1 MWQRLESLFI
11 AFIVLLLIIFYL
23 GLGIWVFA
31 GLLLVSTTAL
41 VLLIDMDLHRIG
53 TIVSPLVIRSATAWE
68 ISAIPM
74 FIWMGEIM
82 LRTDISNRLFR
93 GLAPLTYYLP
103 GRLLHTNIAGSALF
117 AAVSGSSAATTASVG
132 KITMTELGKRN
143 YAQSLTYGSLAGAGS
158 LGLLI
163 PPSIVM
169 IVYGVL
175 AEVSIARLFAAG
187 VVPGLMLAGFYA
199 VYVGSVCIARPKMVP
214 ADEIRPGWREM
225 ALGLWNLLPIAV
237 LIIAVLGS
245 IYSGIATPSEAA
257 AVGVVTTL
265 FLTLVTRQFR
275 FEMFFASLISA
286 VQTSCMIAIILI
298 AASFLSTAMGFLH
311 VPQDVATA
319 IGRLDLTP
327 LQLIAILGVFY
338 VILGMFLEG
347 ISITVMSLP
356 ITLPLV
362 ISSGFDPIWFG
373 VFLVIMVELA
383 QITPPIGFNLFII
396 QGLTD
401 TPIMRVALYAA
412 PFFAI
417 MCFGAALITLFPQIA
432 LTLPE
437 LLFAR
442 Q

>member
-1 MWQRLESLFI
+1 MESLFI

-53 TIVSPLVIRSATAWE
+53 TIVAPLVIRSATAWE

-82 LRTDISNRLFR
+82 LRTDIADRLFR

-143 YAQSLTYGSLAGAGS
+143 YAESLTYGSLAGAGS

-187 VVPGLMLAGFYA
+187 VVPGLMLAAFYA
-199 VYVGSVCIARPKMVP
+199 VYVGAVCSARPKMVP

-225 ALGLWNLLPIAV
+225 AIGVWNLLPIAI
-237 LIIAVLGS
+237 LIFAVLGS

-257 AVGVVTTL
+257 AVGVATTL
-265 FLTLVTRQFR
+265 MLTLVTRQFR
-275 FEMFFASLISA
+275 LEMFFKSLLSA

-298 AASFLSTAMGFLH
+298 AASVLSTAMGFLH
-311 VPQDVATA
+311 VPQDVAAA

-327 LQLIAILGVFY
+327 FQLITILGVFY

-396 QGLTD
+396 QGLTN

-412 PFFAI
+412 PFFVL
-417 MCFGAALITLFPQIA
+417 MCCGAALITIFPEIA
-432 LTLPE
+432 LALPE

>member
-1 MWQRLESLFI
+1 MESLFV
-11 AFIVLLLIIFYL
+11 AFVVLLLVILFL
-23 GLGIWVFA
+23 GLGVWVFA
-31 GLLLVSTTAL
+31 GLLLVSATAL

-53 TIVSPLVIRSATAWE
+53 TIISPLIIRSSTTWE
-68 ISAIPM
+68 LSAIPM

-82 LRTDISNRLFR
+82 LRTDISDRLFR
-93 GLAPLTYYLP
+93 GLSPLTYYFP

-117 AAVSGSSAATTASVG
+117 AAVSGSSAATTATVG
-132 KITMTELGKRN
+132 KITMTELGKRG
-143 YAQSLTYGSLAGAGS
+143 YAKSLTYGSLAGAGS

-187 VVPGLMLAGFYA
+187 VLPGLMLSGLYA
-199 VYVGSVCIARPKMVP
+199 VYVGVIALIWPRLVAEDDVRPS
-214 ADEIRPGWREM
+214 
-225 ALGLWNLLPIAV
+225 LGDILRGIWNLVPISI
-237 LIIAVLGS
+237 LIFVVLGS

-257 AVGVVTTL
+257 AVGVMTTL
-265 FLTLVTRQFR
+265 GLTLVTGQFR
-275 FEMFFASLISA
+275 LDMFFGSLIAS
-286 VQTSCMIAIILI
+286 VQTGCMICIILI

-311 VPQDVATA
+311 VPQDVAIA
-319 IGRLDLTP
+319 IGAFDLTP
-327 LQLIAILGVFY
+327 LQLIGILAIFY

-362 ISSGFDPIWFG
+362 IAAGFDPIWFG

-396 QGLTD
+396 QGLTG

-412 PFFAI
+412 PFFVL
-417 MCFGAALITLFPQIA
+417 MCMGAFIITIFPEIA
-432 LTLPE
+432 LWLPE
-437 LLFAR
+437 LLFQPR
-442 Q
+442 

>member
-1 MWQRLESLFI
+1 MESLLV
-11 AFIVLLLIIFYL
+11 AFVVLLLIVFYL

-41 VLLIDMDLHRIG
+41 VLMADMDLHRIG
-53 TIVSPLVIRSATAWE
+53 TIISPLIIRSATAWE
-68 ISAIPM
+68 LSAIPM

-82 LRTDISNRLFR
+82 LRTDIADRLFR

-143 YAQSLTYGSLAGAGS
+143 YARSLTYGSLAGAGS

-187 VVPGLMLAGFYA
+187 VFPGLMLAGFYA
-199 VYVGSVCIARPKMVP
+199 IYVGAVCLIKPEMVP
-214 ADEIRPGWREM
+214 ADDQRPGWREM
-225 ALGLWNLLPIAV
+225 IVGLWNLLPIAV
-237 LIIAVLGS
+237 LIFVVLGS

-265 FLTLVTRQFR
+265 ILTVLTGQFR
-275 FEMFFASLISA
+275 LEMFFGSLISS
-286 VQTSCMIAIILI
+286 VQTGCMIGIILI

-319 IGRLDLTP
+319 IGALNLSP
-327 LQLIAILGVFY
+327 YQLITILAVFY

-356 ITLPLV
+356 ITLPLIV
-362 ISSGFDPIWFG
+362 ASGFDPIWFG
-373 VFLVIMVELA
+373 IFLVIMVELA

-412 PFFAI
+412 PFFII
-417 MCFGAALITLFPQIA
+417 MCFGAAIITVFPEIA
-432 LTLPE
+432 LWFPE
-437 LLFAR
+437 ILFAKK
-442 Q
+442 

>member
-1 MWQRLESLFI
+1 VESLFV
-11 AFIVLLLIIFYL
+11 AFVVLLLIIFYL
-23 GLGIWVFA
+23 GLGVWVFA

-41 VLLIDMDLHRIG
+41 VLMIDMDLHRIG
-53 TIVSPLVIRSATAWE
+53 TIISPLIIRSATAWE
-68 ISAIPM
+68 LSAIPM

-82 LRTDISNRLFR
+82 LRTDISDRLFR
-93 GLAPLTYYLP
+93 GLTPLTYYLP

-132 KITMTELGKRN
+132 KITMSELGKRN
-143 YAQSLTYGSLAGAGS
+143 YARSLTYGSLAGAGS

-187 VVPGLMLAGFYA
+187 VFPGLMLAGLYA
-199 VYVGSVCIARPKMVP
+199 VYVGSVSLARPEMAP
-214 ADEIRPGWREM
+214 ADDVRPGWREM
-225 ALGLWNLLPIAV
+225 AIGLWNLLPIAF
-237 LIIAVLGS
+237 LIFVVLGS

-265 FLTLVTRQFR
+265 LLTVLTGQFR
-275 FEMFFASLISA
+275 FEMLFSSLISSA
-286 VQTSCMIAIILI
+286 QTGCMIGIILI

-311 VPQDVATA
+311 VPQDVASA
-319 IGRLDLTP
+319 IGTLDLTP
-327 LQLIAILGVFY
+327 FQLIAILAVFY

-362 ISSGFDPIWFG
+362 VASGFDPIWFG
-373 VFLVIMVELA
+373 IFLVIMVELA

-412 PFFAI
+412 PFFVL
-417 MCFGAALITLFPQIA
+417 MCFGAAIITVFPEIA
-432 LTLPE
+432 LWLPE
-437 LLFAR
+437 FLFAR
-442 Q
+442 